1 MLTLGIIIMLL
12 VMLLQVYI
20 YLASK
25 RDDRKQEIALLMQKY
40 REDNLPKKPFS
51 PPPANKDTPKINKTG
66 TYQIDYQNRK
76 FEVTTR
82 IITIKKI
89 YRKNNINYI
98 RAFCHLR
105 DEYRTFKLDSI
116 IGYITDIETGEMLDP
131 ALLNPLKKTIP
142 PTQFNTNLIIH

>member
-1 MLTLGIIIMLL
+1 MLWVITA
-12 VMLLQVYI
+12 I

-25 RDDRKQEIALLMQKY
+25 RDDRKKEIAILMQKC
-40 REDNLPKKPFS
+40 RELDKLPKKPFS
-51 PPPANKDTPKINKTG
+51 APPANKDPPKINKAG

-82 IITIKKI
+82 IITITKI
-89 YRKNNINYI
+89 YRENSINYI
-98 RAFCHLR
+98 RGFCHLR
-105 DEYRTFKLDSI
+105 NEYRTFRLDRI

-142 PTQFNTNLIIH
+142 PTQFNTNSLALR